1 MSYQALYRVWRPQ
14 SFDELVGQPLIAE
27 TLKNAVKNQ
36 QLSHAYLF
44 TGPRGTGKT
53 SAAKIL
59 AKAVNCP
66 HQTDGNHCN
75 QCEL

>member
-36 QLSHAYLF
+36 QIKPRLF
-44 TGPRGTGKT
+44 VHRATGDRED
-53 SAAKIL
+53 L
-59 AKAVNCP
+59 C
-66 HQTDGNHCN
+66 C
-75 QCEL
+75 